1 MPMKINRRP
10 SGAAV
15 ARSLRELEILWRPP
29 DPEKGTAAP
38 EGNPESAAEE
48 KKQHSKLTPGRGEL
62 QRGRR

>member
-1 MPMKINRRP
+1 MATKIPRWP
-10 SGAAV
+10 SGADV
-15 ARSLRELEILWRPP
+15 ARAPREIEILWRPP